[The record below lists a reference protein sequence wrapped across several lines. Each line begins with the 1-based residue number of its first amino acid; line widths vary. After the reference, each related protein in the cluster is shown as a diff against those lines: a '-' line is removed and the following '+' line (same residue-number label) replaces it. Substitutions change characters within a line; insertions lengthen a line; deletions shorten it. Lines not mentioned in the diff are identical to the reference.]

1 MCNEGIGW
9 VVMRF
14 SDYICL
20 ICALLILGICI
31 YDILK
36 HRDKEVI
43 KGIIIEI
50 NKGKGISI
58 GIALFILFACGVII
72 FELLFMTE
80 KDKINGLLLL
90 VLTLN
95 AIYNITMNRFISAK
109 GIGMVNKFFGSYRDF
124 IQWSEMK
131 EWKWNKYDNNSL
143 TIKYERKSKK
153 QELEWKIPLDQKE
166 EIEKVF
172 NQFFKNHSLS

>member
-1 MCNEGIGW
+1 MLI
-9 VVMRF
+9 VRI

-20 ICALLILGICI
+20 TCALLILGICI

-36 HRDKEVI
+36 HRDKEII
-43 KGIIIEI
+43 KDIVIEI
-50 NKGKGISI
+50 NKGKGSRI
-58 GIALFILFACGVII
+58 GIALFILFAGGVTI

-80 KDKINGLLLL
+80 KDKINSLLLL
-90 VLTLN
+90 VLALN
-95 AIYNITMNRFISAK
+95 AIYNITMDRFVSAK
-109 GIGMVNKFFGSYRDF
+109 GIGTVNKFFGSYRDF

-143 TIKYERKSKK
+143 IIKYENKGKK
-153 QELEWKIPLDQKE
+153 HELEWKIPFDQKE

-172 NQFFKNHSLS
+172 NQFFKNDSLSIQQ